1 MCDTRGMGAV
11 TAAEVVE
18 TGERRNK
25 LGHRILPGSE
35 RARLMAAFQASG
47 LTMAAFARREAINY
61 ATLAGW
67 MSKVERAPVPARKPI
82 AFAQVQLPG
91 PVAMT
96 RNDEMLEVRL
106 PDGTVLRGRRAMEL
120 AALIRALRA

>member
-1 MCDTRGMGAV
+1 MGAV
-11 TAAEVVE
+11 TVAEVVE

-25 LGHRILPGSE
+25 LGHRILPGAE
-35 RARLMAAFQASG
+35 RARLIAAYQASG
-47 LTMAAFARREAINY
+47 LTMAAFARRESINY

-67 MSKVERAPVPARKPI
+67 MSKVERTPVPARKPI

-91 PVAMT
+91 PVATT
-96 RNDEMLEVRL
+96 RNDEMLEVRM
-106 PDGTVLRGRRAMEL
+106 PDGTVLRGRRATEL